1 MSSLPGD
8 LHHNPVLTRDVKV
21 TLTERMLRD
30 PPFAAALEDEA
41 KALMQSSKPGAAR
54 LAAEWA

>member
-1 MSSLPGD
+1 M
-8 LHHNPVLTRDVKV
+8 